1 MFRTGSRRDSEPL
14 VFARAELKALFFECQ
29 GLIPA
34 CISQGY
40 LYLAAFR
47 VIRRVRYQ
55 RPITPPLTRQSA
67 KRTDIRMAALEE
79 RTNGWPLALNGL
91 SHTVS
96 HPNWPGMKR
105 KPGGP
110 SGCITS
116 VWVIAWFLA
125 HLCDAVRAAGNAL

>member
-1 MFRTGSRRDSEPL
+1 
-14 VFARAELKALFFECQ
+14 
-29 GLIPA
+29 
-34 CISQGY
+34 
-40 LYLAAFR
+40 
-47 VIRRVRYQ
+47 
-55 RPITPPLTRQSA
+55 
-67 KRTDIRMAALEE
+67 MAALEE

-125 HLCDAVRAAGNAL
+125 HLCDAARAAGNALCFKQILNQLSVLRIVFDR

>member
-1 MFRTGSRRDSEPL
+1 
-14 VFARAELKALFFECQ
+14 
-29 GLIPA
+29 
-34 CISQGY
+34 
-40 LYLAAFR
+40 
-47 VIRRVRYQ
+47 
-55 RPITPPLTRQSA
+55 
-67 KRTDIRMAALEE
+67 MAALEE

-125 HLCDAVRAAGNAL
+125 HLCDAVRAAGNALCFKQILNQLRVLRIIFDR